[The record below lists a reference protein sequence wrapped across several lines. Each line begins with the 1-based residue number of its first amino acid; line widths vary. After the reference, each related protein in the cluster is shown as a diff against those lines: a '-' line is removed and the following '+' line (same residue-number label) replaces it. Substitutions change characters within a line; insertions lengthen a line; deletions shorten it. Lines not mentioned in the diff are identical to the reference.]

1 MAVSV
6 FTLSAISVERWY
18 AICYP
23 LHFKSTK
30 RRAKIIILV
39 IWIIAF
45 LLALPEIIF
54 AELHRSVQRQ
64 YIDLLISCRPSW
76 PSMSN
81 QVVYQGLMMVL
92 MYLLPLILMT
102 VTYSMIAVV
111 LWTGRIPGA
120 IESGGYM
127 FFIILTKSMVLSSR
141 VGASFSSFC
150 QNPWCYRVGWV
161 HLFHHSDKIPGD
173 KIPGAIE
180 SGGYMFFIILTKS
193 MVLSSRV
200 GTCFSSY

>member
-1 MAVSV
+1 MYLYFELLASGVLYTIPLVLFLNWQIFFLIILSALFFCFKFQTTSVAVSV

-141 VGASFSSFC
+141 VGKCS
-150 QNPWCYRVGWV
+150 
-161 HLFHHSDKIPGD
+161 
-173 KIPGAIE
+173 
-180 SGGYMFFIILTKS
+180 
-193 MVLSSRV
+193 
-200 GTCFSSY
+200 SSY